1 MYAGDPEKAL
11 LTLAEEDIPDDRRE
25 QLACFGDSNT
35 SDGKYGVLRR
45 LDNGRYAINFILFDK
60 ETAEKAHSI
69 YTEQIPNICKTVES
83 FIEAHRE
90 EYLAFPYLNR
100 KTDMNLIL
108 WQQVRTLSDAFS
120 DSVTRILKEKYF
132 SGIPKPD
139 RPFSIFG
146 YVNTEKKHTEAD
158 ATALK
163 LSMCADSKKSGS
175 QTFM

>member
-25 QLACFGDSNT
+25 QLAF
-35 SDGKYGVLRR
+35 
-45 LDNGRYAINFILFDK
+45 INFILFDK
-60 ETAEKAHSI
+60 ETAKKAHSI

-120 DSVTRILKEKYF
+120 SLR
-132 SGIPKPD
+132 PKTVSE
-139 RPFSIFG
+139 RKVAG
-146 YVNTEKKHTEAD
+146 
-158 ATALK
+158 
-163 LSMCADSKKSGS
+163 CR
-175 QTFM
+175 